1 MRNGVRPRRGG
12 RNAAADGT
20 LESDFGK
27 HILPRMLAYDL
38 ADNLVPNLTDFA
50 EGAYERDVGS
60 VDAYVDAYVDAHFG
74 TVGWL
79 AEFRLADTEWPI
91 HARADS
97 CAGQVI
103 WSGINLGHA
112 DE

>member
-1 MRNGVRPRRGG
+1 
-12 RNAAADGT
+12 
-20 LESDFGK
+20 
-27 HILPRMLAYDL
+27 MLAYDL

-50 EGAYERDVGS
+50 EAAYERDVGS
-60 VDAYVDAYVDAHFG
+60 VDAYVDAHFG

-91 HARADS
+91 NVRADS
-97 CAGQVI
+97 CAGRVI
-103 WSGINLGHA
+103 WSGINSGNA